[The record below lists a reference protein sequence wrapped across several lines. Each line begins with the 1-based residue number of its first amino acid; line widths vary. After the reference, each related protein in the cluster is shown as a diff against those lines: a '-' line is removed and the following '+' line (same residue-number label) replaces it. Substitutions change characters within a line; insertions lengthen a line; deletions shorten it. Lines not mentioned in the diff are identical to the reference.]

1 MAKLINGS
9 GNPAVY
15 ANEDADLIAALAGN
29 TTAIAAVGS
38 EYAATQEDAN
48 TIGLADGVIITKEG
62 RRIQLDE
69 GRVDLFT
76 IPTGT
81 AGTTS
86 YYIIGYKL
94 STDLQSKQ
102 TCETFV
108 QKMDS
113 SSATITEDTFKG
125 GATDV
130 YVSVYRVV
138 QNGLNIDSIN
148 LLLPKLSNVGQL
160 NSDLSDFSFRNN
172 NGTAQY
178 SMDDGVTWKNFS
190 QGAVLIGTYS
200 SNTTVDVSA
209 YGATSVNQFLLV
221 PSSSTSSSAT
231 PVGFSAQQANYIVY
245 ADLSISPGS
254 LSLSGTTLSV
264 TLPSATA
271 TGKVGIAPTYLGT
284 TSTTKRIPC
293 RVYFVG

>member
-15 ANEDADLIAALAGN
+15 ANEDSDLIASLAGN

-69 GRVDLFT
+69 GKTDLFT
-76 IPTGT
+76 IPTGS

-94 STDLQSKQ
+94 TTDAESKQ

-108 QKMDS
+108 QKMNS
-113 SSATITEDTFKG
+113 SSETITEDTFKG

-138 QNGLNIDSIN
+138 QDGLNIDSIN

-160 NSDLSDFSFRNN
+160 NSALSDELGGTTDTFQFSTDG
-172 NGTAQY
+172 NGNYGYVKKVGGADTFFPFSAGDIQLDYANKVLVTTTAQTATK
-178 SMDDGVTWKNFS
+178 DGMLVGINH
-190 QGAVLIGTYS
+190 
-200 SNTTVDVSA
+200 A
-209 YGATSVNQFLLV
+209 YPGPITLLV
-221 PSSSTSSSAT
+221 DNVVVAGGVSGAAIR
-231 PVGFSAQQANYIVY
+231 AQF
-245 ADLSISPGS
+245 P
-254 LSLSGTTLSV
+254 
-264 TLPSATA
+264 
-271 TGKVGIAPTYLGT
+271 IAQGQTYKL
-284 TSTTKRIPC
+284 STTGDYPYLYY
-293 RVYFVG
+293 VPYV

>member
-69 GRVDLFT
+69 GKIDLFT

-148 LLLPKLSNVGQL
+148 LLLPKLSNIGQL
-160 NSDLSDFSFRNN
+160 YGDLSKYFISNSNVFHP
-172 NGTAQY
+172 GTIDVAQNSSY
-178 SMDDGVTWKNFS
+178 TAPVDGLYFL
-190 QGAVLIGTYS
+190 GGEP
-200 SNTTVDVSA
+200 SNTGAAQWFANSA
-209 YGATSVNQFLLV
+209 RTMILFSNGLDSFLRNGYYLKKGTKVYTRADYGNHHIF
-221 PSSSTSSSAT
+221 
-231 PVGFSAQQANYIVY
+231 GYIEM
-245 ADLSISPGS
+245 
-254 LSLSGTTLSV
+254 
-264 TLPSATA
+264 
-271 TGKVGIAPTYLGT
+271 
-284 TSTTKRIPC
+284 
-293 RVYFVG
+293 